1 MFPLSHMLKS
11 FVRTGTLEV
20 IDADGR
26 SHMFAGAPDGPRV
39 TMRLTDRSL
48 YHKLF
53 LNPELNAG
61 EAYMDGRLSFENST
75 LRDFLTLFS
84 INRLSLG
91 SHPMQKV
98 MRRVG
103 LLLKRFQQANPV
115 GKAQKNVAHHYDLGN
130 DFYKL
135 FLDAGMQ
142 YSCAYFL
149 DDNETLEQAQQNK
162 LRLIAAKLAL
172 RPGLKI
178 LDIGSGWGDMA
189 LYLAQLENVDVT
201 GVTLSKEQHALS
213 NEKAKRLG
221 LADRVRFRLQDYRE
235 VPERFD
241 RIVSVG
247 MFEHVGVHH
256 YGEFFAKVNALM
268 HDDGVMLLHSIGH
281 MSPPGTASPWL
292 RKYIFPGAYSPALSE
307 VFTAVEQA
315 SLWVTDLEISA
326 PALCQDAQPLVPAL
340 RGQPREDRRDVRRAL
355 LPHVGVLSRQRRDDV
370 PHRQPAR
377 LPHAACPQA
386 RCRADRARL
395 RHRPAAAIPGDG
407 GQGIRTVRRS
417 RRHRRSEASLDPT
430 RVLPAACV
438 AAILQSPAARAPATR
453 R

>member
-11 FVRTGTLEV
+11 FVRKGTLEV

-26 SHMFAGAPDGPRV
+26 SHVFAGAPGGPRV

-48 YHKLF
+48 YRKLF
-53 LNPELNAG
+53 FNPELNAG

-91 SHPMQKV
+91 AHPMQKV
-98 MRRVG
+98 LRRVS
-103 LLLKRFQQANPV
+103 LVLKRFQQANPV

-130 DFYKL
+130 AFYKL
-135 FLDAGMQ
+135 FLDSGMQ

-149 DDNETLEQAQQNK
+149 DDNETLEQAQHNK
-162 LRLIAAKLAL
+162 LRLIASKLAL

-256 YGEFFAKVNALM
+256 YDEFFAKVNALM
-268 HDDGVMLLHSIGH
+268 NDDGVMLLHSIGH

-315 SLWVTDLEISA
+315 SLWVTDLEFLRLHYAKTLNHWCRRFEANRAKIAEMYDERFCRMWEFYLVSA
-326 PALCQDAQPLVPAL
+326 EMMFRTGSQLVFHMQLARKRDAVPIVRDYVTDL
-340 RGQPREDRRDVRRAL
+340 QRQYRETEAR
-355 LPHVGVLSRQRRDDV
+355 VLTRPGAVAVTRE
-370 PHRQPAR
+370 
-377 LPHAACPQA
+377 
-386 RCRADRARL
+386 
-395 RHRPAAAIPGDG
+395 PAA
-407 GQGIRTVRRS
+407 
-417 RRHRRSEASLDPT
+417 E
-430 RVLPAACV
+430 
-438 AAILQSPAARAPATR
+438 
-453 R
+453 